1 MSQRGVS
8 RPPLSENDGIGF
20 FGKVPSH
27 GDFVSTGLGRQAET
41 ELVNWLQSGLQES
54 EQTLGTQWESLFH
67 ASPPWRFVIERS
79 LWGHATMV
87 GILLPSK
94 DRVGRSFPLVIAA
107 RLSNYD
113 GPARLFCFDES
124 WFTAAEAIAETSTL
138 RDFNITAFLGG
149 LKRLRLPQ
157 ARPLQPPPPGAADS
171 RVSLWWTVESGTGRA
186 SGFKTQGAPR
196 AGDFVR
202 LLKGGN
208 PTVKPPS
215 RPPSPPPPAERTETT
230 PLPVAAAPP
239 PALVMERGYATHA
252 GTRLSINAD
261 ALLVSDNPRLFA
273 VADGVSDSNGAA
285 EAAKIVTNTLAS
297 VSPADTLETL
307 VQDVKGKLG
316 RAHSLVQSIRFPGAV
331 EPASASV
338 VTLALGNRDFA
349 VIWAGNARCYLMRE
363 GMMRCLTRDH
373 VEIGLRF
380 ALARSIG
387 APRQFVPEIVHDRAQ
402 PGDRF
407 LLCSAALA
415 RVLDERSI
423 ATIIAEQPAKE
434 AAAALVQEA
443 LIANV
448 RENVSAIVVAVQA
461 T

>member
-1 MSQRGVS
+1 MAPRGAS
-8 RPPLSENDGIGF
+8 HPAPSENDGIGF

-54 EQTLGTQWESLFH
+54 EQTLGTQWENLFH

-87 GILLPSK
+87 GILLPSR

-107 RLSNYD
+107 RLGNYE

-138 RDFNITAFLGG
+138 RDFDITAFLGG

-157 ARPLQPPPPGAADS
+157 ARPVPPPPPGAADG

-208 PTVKPPS
+208 PTVKQPS
-215 RPPSPPPPAERTETT
+215 RPPTSPPPVEKTEMAPPRVEAP
-230 PLPVAAAPP
+230 PLP
-239 PALVMERGYATHA
+239 ALAMERGYATHA

-273 VADGVSDSNGAA
+273 VADGVGDGNGAA
-285 EAAKIVTNTLAS
+285 EAAKIVTNTLAH
-297 VSPADTLETL
+297 VSPADMLETL

-331 EPASASV
+331 EPPSASV
-338 VTLALGNRDFA
+338 VSLAVENGDFA
-349 VIWAGNARCYLMRE
+349 VVWAGNARCYLMRD

-387 APRQFVPEIVHDRAQ
+387 APRQLVPEIVYDRAQ
-402 PGDRF
+402 RGDRF

-415 RVLDERSI
+415 RVLDERTI
-423 ATIIAEQPAKE
+423 AATIAEQPVKE
-434 AAAALVQEA
+434 AAAALVQDA

-461 T
+461 A

>member
-1 MSQRGVS
+1 MSQRS
-8 RPPLSENDGIGF
+8 ASHPASSDNDGIGF

-27 GDFVSTGLGRQAET
+27 GDFVSTGLGRHTET

-54 EQTLGTQWESLFH
+54 EQTLGTQWQELFH
-67 ASPPWRFVIERS
+67 AAPPWRFVIERS

-107 RLSNYD
+107 KVSRYE

-124 WFTAAEAIAETSTL
+124 WFTAAEAIAETSAM
-138 RDFNITAFLGG
+138 RGFDIGVFLSG

-157 ARPLQPPPPGAADS
+157 ARPAPAAPPGAGDP

-208 PTVKPPS
+208 PTVKQ
-215 RPPSPPPPAERTETT
+215 PAQ
-230 PLPVAAAPP
+230 PAAAPVAAETPAAPT
-239 PALVMERGYATHA
+239 PAAPAVALNVERGYATHA
-252 GTRLSINAD
+252 GTRLSVNAD

-273 VADGVSDSNGAA
+273 IADGVGDGNGAA

-297 VSPADTLETL
+297 AAAGETLETL
-307 VQDVKGKLG
+307 VQEVKGKLG
-316 RAHSLVQSIRFPGAV
+316 RAHSLVQSIRFPGAT
-331 EPASASV
+331 EPPSAAV
-338 VTLALGNRDFA
+338 IALALQGHDLA
-349 VIWAGNARCYLMRE
+349 VIWAGHARCYLIRD

-380 ALARSIG
+380 ALSRSVGAAR
-387 APRQFVPEIVHDRAQ
+387 QLVPEILLDQAQ

-415 RVLDERSI
+415 RVLDELAI
-423 ATIIAEQPAKE
+423 ATLIADRPVKE
-434 AAAALVQEA
+434 AAAALIQDA

-448 RENVSAIVVAVQA
+448 RENVSAIVVALDA
-461 T
+461 A

>member
-1 MSQRGVS
+1 MNQRS
-8 RPPLSENDGIGF
+8 APPPASSESDGIGF

-27 GDFVSTGLGRQAET
+27 GDFVSTGLSRQAET

-54 EQTLGTQWESLFH
+54 EQTLGAQWQDLFH
-67 ASPPWRFVIERS
+67 AAPPWRFVIERS
-79 LWGHATMV
+79 LWGRATMV

-138 RDFNITAFLGG
+138 RDFDIATFLGG
-149 LKRLRLPQ
+149 LKRLRLPR
-157 ARPLQPPPPGAADS
+157 ARPAPPPPPGTAGS
-171 RVSLWWTVESGTGRA
+171 RVSLWWTVESETGRA

-202 LLKGGN
+202 LLRGGN
-208 PTVKPPS
+208 PTVKPPAQ
-215 RPPSPPPPAERTETT
+215 PAPPPLAAETPSPPAPA
-230 PLPVAAAPP
+230 PS
-239 PALVMERGYATHA
+239 PALAMERGYATHA
-252 GTRLSINAD
+252 GTRLSVNAD

-273 VADGVSDSNGAA
+273 IADGVSDGNGAA
-285 EAAKIVTNTLAS
+285 EAAKIITNTLAH
-297 VSPADTLETL
+297 VSSADTLETL

-331 EPASASV
+331 EPPSASV
-338 VTLALGNRDFA
+338 VALAMQNGAFA

-380 ALARSIG
+380 ALSRSIG
-387 APRQFVPEIVHDRAQ
+387 APRQLVPEIVHDLIQ

-423 ATIIAEQPAKE
+423 AALIAEQPAKE
-434 AAAALVQEA
+434 AAAAMVQDA

-448 RENVSAIVVAVQA
+448 RENVSAIVVAIHA
-461 T
+461 A

>member
-1 MSQRGVS
+1 MSQRGVPYPAS
-8 RPPLSENDGIGF
+8 SESDGIGF

-54 EQTLGTQWESLFH
+54 ERTLGAQWQDLFH
-67 ASPPWRFVIERS
+67 AAPPWRFVIERS
-79 LWGHATMV
+79 LWGRATMV

-124 WFTAAEAIAETSTL
+124 WFTAAEAMAETSTL
-138 RDFNITAFLGG
+138 RDFNIAAFLGG
-149 LKRLRLPQ
+149 LRRLRLPR
-157 ARPLQPPPPGAADS
+157 AKPASPPPPSAADN
-171 RVSLWWTVESGTGRA
+171 RVSLWWTIESGTGRA

-202 LLKGGN
+202 LLRGGN

-215 RPPSPPPPAERTETT
+215 QPNSPAVPIEAPPPPAPMPT
-230 PLPVAAAPP
+230 
-239 PALVMERGYATHA
+239 LVLAVERGYATHA
-252 GTRLSINAD
+252 GTRLSVNAD

-273 VADGVSDSNGAA
+273 VADGVGDGNGAA
-285 EAAKIVTNTLAS
+285 EAAKIVTNTLAY
-297 VSPADTLETL
+297 VSAADTLETL
-307 VQDVKGKLG
+307 VQDMKGKLG
-316 RAHSLVQSIRFPGAV
+316 RAHSLVQSIHFPGAV
-331 EPASASV
+331 EPPSASV
-338 VTLALGNRDFA
+338 VALAMQNGDFA
-349 VIWAGNARCYLMRE
+349 VIWTGNARCYLMRE

-380 ALARSIG
+380 ALSRSIG
-387 APRQFVPEIVHDRAQ
+387 APRQLVPEIVHDRAQ

-407 LLCSAALA
+407 LLCSATLA
-415 RVLDERSI
+415 RILDERAI
-423 ATIIAEQPAKE
+423 AALIAEQPAKE
-434 AAAALVQEA
+434 AAAALVQDA

-448 RENVSAIVVAVQA
+448 RDNVSAIVVTVQ
-461 T
+461 TT

>member
-1 MSQRGVS
+1 MAQRGA
-8 RPPLSENDGIGF
+8 PHAAPSEQDGIGF

-54 EQTLGTQWESLFH
+54 EQTLGAQWQDLFH
-67 ASPPWRFVIERS
+67 ATPPWRFVIERS
-79 LWGHATMV
+79 LWGRATMV

-107 RLSNYD
+107 RVSNYD

-138 RDFNITAFLGG
+138 RNFDIAAFLAG
-149 LKRLRLPQ
+149 LKRLRLPR
-157 ARPLQPPPPGAADS
+157 AKSAPPPPPGAVDG
-171 RVSLWWTVESGTGRA
+171 RVSLWWTIESETGRA

-202 LLKGGN
+202 LLRGGN
-208 PTVKPPS
+208 PIVKPPS
-215 RPPSPPPPAERTETT
+215 QPNSPPVPTK
-230 PLPVAAAPP
+230 APP
-239 PALVMERGYATHA
+239 PSTPTPAPLLAIERGYATHA
-252 GTRLSINAD
+252 GTRLSVNAD

-273 VADGVSDSNGAA
+273 VADGVGDGNGAA
-285 EAAKIVTNTLAS
+285 EAAKIVTNTLAD
-297 VSPADTLETL
+297 VSAADRLETL

-331 EPASASV
+331 EPPSASV
-338 VTLALGNRDFA
+338 VTLAMQGRDFA

-380 ALARSIG
+380 ALSRSIG
-387 APRQFVPEIVHDRAQ
+387 APRQLVPEIVHDLIQ

-415 RVLDERSI
+415 QVLDERTI
-423 ATIIAEQPAKE
+423 ATLIAEQPAKE
-434 AAAALVQEA
+434 AAAALIQDA

-448 RENVSAIVVAVQA
+448 RDNVSAVVVTVQTA
-461 T
+461 